1 MAPPIRAEDRGTV
14 APVNADLPT
23 TPAKKDRGARFYI
36 TIAVMVLA
44 AIFILQNTQ
53 KVEVKFF
60 FSTSNLPLI
69 FALLLAAALGFVIG
83 LALPRFRRPRH
94 RDD

>member
-1 MAPPIRAEDRGTV
+1 VADELPTV
-14 APVNADLPT
+14 AR
-23 TPAKKDRGARFYI
+23 KERGARFYI
-36 TIAVMVLA
+36 TIVVIVLA

-69 FALLLAAALGFVIG
+69 FALLLAAVLGFVIG
-83 LALPRFRRPRH
+83 LALPRFRRPKE
-94 RDD
+94 

>member
-1 MAPPIRAEDRGTV
+1 
-14 APVNADLPT
+14 VNDGLPT
-23 TPAKKDRGARFYI
+23 AARKERGARFYI
-36 TIAVMVLA
+36 TIVALVLA

-69 FALLLAAALGFVIG
+69 FALLLAAVLGFVIG
-83 LALPRFRRPRH
+83 LALPRFRRPK
-94 RDD
+94 D

>member
-1 MAPPIRAEDRGTV
+1 VADELPTV
-14 APVNADLPT
+14 AR
-23 TPAKKDRGARFYI
+23 KERGARFYI
-36 TIAVMVLA
+36 TIVVVVLA

-69 FALLLAAALGFVIG
+69 FALLLAAVLGFVIG
-83 LALPRFRRPRH
+83 LALPRFRRPKE
-94 RDD
+94 

>member
-1 MAPPIRAEDRGTV
+1 MNNG
-14 APVNADLPT
+14 LPT
-23 TPAKKDRGARFYI
+23 AKKERGARFYI
-36 TIAVMVLA
+36 TIAAIVLA

-94 RDD
+94 HDE

>member
-1 MAPPIRAEDRGTV
+1 
-14 APVNADLPT
+14 VNTELPT
-23 TPAKKDRGARFYI
+23 AAKKERGARFYI
-36 TIAVMVLA
+36 TIIAIVLA

-83 LALPRFRRPRH
+83 LALPRFRRPRPK
-94 RDD
+94 D

>member
-1 MAPPIRAEDRGTV
+1 MNDG
-14 APVNADLPT
+14 LPT
-23 TPAKKDRGARFYI
+23 AARKERGARFYI
-36 TIAVMVLA
+36 TIVALVLA

-69 FALLLAAALGFVIG
+69 FALLLAAVLGFVIG
-83 LALPRFRRPRH
+83 LALPRFRRPK
-94 RDD
+94 D

>member
-1 MAPPIRAEDRGTV
+1 MNDG
-14 APVNADLPT
+14 LPAA
-23 TPAKKDRGARFYI
+23 AKKERGARFYI
-36 TIAVMVLA
+36 TIVALVLA

-69 FALLLAAALGFVIG
+69 FALLLAAVLGFVIG
-83 LALPRFRRPRH
+83 LALPRFRRPKPK
-94 RDD
+94 D